1 MFSSSTMPEYRILY
15 FHSEVI
21 RDEMDSKLPVTEVR
35 WRNNRCSTLAI
46 TINPCSP
53 CPKRDSWL
61 LIIAVG
67 LSIGMGHMRPM
78 VMMEISRLHCLHG
91 PNIWWPSQGVPMIMV
106 CRTIH
111 CSLRDMGAWRWCQ
124 WWKRMQVCHIRARM
138 SCPWCSR
145 YSYLLRK
152 HMLSHEVMNC
162 TWPILNIF
170 NMISILQIV
179 QFKLELTS
187 NWRWWFSFPDRKR
200 ERVSEKHSFFQY
212 R

>member
-1 MFSSSTMPEYRILY
+1 MAKVSYVLAEISIVISDHFTETMNRVRCKNMEFLY
-15 FHSEVI
+15 FHREVI

-91 PNIWWPSQGVPMIMV
+91 PNI
-106 CRTIH
+106 
-111 CSLRDMGAWRWCQ
+111 
-124 WWKRMQVCHIRARM
+124 
-138 SCPWCSR
+138 
-145 YSYLLRK
+145 
-152 HMLSHEVMNC
+152 
-162 TWPILNIF
+162 
-170 NMISILQIV
+170 
-179 QFKLELTS
+179 
-187 NWRWWFSFPDRKR
+187 
-200 ERVSEKHSFFQY
+200 
-212 R
+212 